1 MVLPGLRV
9 SALEFGG
16 CRTSLL
22 PGGEKV
28 PAGG

>member
-1 MVLPGLRV
+1 MRMPSDVAGG
-9 SALEFGG
+9 AEAAEFP
-16 CRTSLL
+16 LL